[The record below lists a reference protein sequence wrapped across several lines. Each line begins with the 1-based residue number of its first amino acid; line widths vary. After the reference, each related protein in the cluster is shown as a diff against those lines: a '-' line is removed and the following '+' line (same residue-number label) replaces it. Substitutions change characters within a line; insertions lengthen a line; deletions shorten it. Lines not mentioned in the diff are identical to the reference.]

1 MTRLDELLE
10 RRGRLLARA
19 RAERAQLSGSLAPLM
34 GAVKALDAA
43 WAAVRWM
50 RERPL
55 LVAAAA
61 ALALAAG
68 PRRGLQW
75 VRLAIG
81 AWQAW
86 RWVSERGAR

>member
-1 MTRLDELLE
+1 
-10 RRGRLLARA
+10 
-19 RAERAQLSGSLAPLM
+19 
-34 GAVKALDAA
+34 
-43 WAAVRWM
+43 M

-68 PRRGLQW
+68 PKRGLQW

-86 RWVSERGAR
+86 RWVGERGAR